1 MPPPPPSLALRKARV
16 PCPRVRLRGMPMHRG
31 VAHSTFSTLLLAV
44 ILTAILVA
52 ILVVAM
58 PPKLF

>member
-1 MPPPPPSLALRKARV
+1 
-16 PCPRVRLRGMPMHRG
+16 MHRG
-31 VAHSTFSTLLLAV
+31 VAHSTFSTLLWAV
-44 ILTAILVA
+44 IITAILVA

>member
-1 MPPPPPSLALRKARV
+1 
-16 PCPRVRLRGMPMHRG
+16 MHRG
-31 VAHSTFSTLLLAV
+31 TVHSTFSTLLWAV
-44 ILTAILVA
+44 ILTAILTA